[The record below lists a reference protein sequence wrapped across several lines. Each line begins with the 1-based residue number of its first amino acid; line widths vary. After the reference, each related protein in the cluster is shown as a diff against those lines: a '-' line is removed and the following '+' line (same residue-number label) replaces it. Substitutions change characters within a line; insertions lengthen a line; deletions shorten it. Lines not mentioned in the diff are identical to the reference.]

1 MSDVQSG
8 TQPASPPGASPKSRS
23 ELGQI
28 LHGVARDPLGLMGLI
43 IVGTIVFC
51 AIFAAWIVPYDPV
64 AMNIKDRLQGPSAAH
79 LLGTDQ
85 LGRDTFSRVIMGG
98 QVALK
103 VALPAVFGAMAI
115 GLTLGMIAGYGPKW
129 LDNLL
134 MLFFDTIRSFP
145 TVMFAL
151 AVVALV
157 GPSLKT
163 VVFVVMATS
172 IPTYGRVARTQ
183 TLTLR
188 NSEFILAERS
198 MGASMKRIL
207 GVHMLPNIVGV
218 LAVLAAMDIPTVIAL
233 EAGLSFLGLGVKP
246 PTPSWGAL
254 LKDGYS
260 LIRQTP
266 WLVVG
271 GGLPIILATL
281 GFTFL
286 GESLRDVVDPK
297 LRKQR

>member
-1 MSDVQSG
+1 MN
-8 TQPASPPGASPKSRS
+8 KSRS

-28 LHGVARDPLGLMGLI
+28 VHGVARDPLGLMGLI

-64 AMNIKDRLQGPSAAH
+64 AMNIQARLEGPSLAH
-79 LLGTDQ
+79 PLGTDQ

-129 LDNLL
+129 LDNIL

-157 GPSLKT
+157 GPSLQT

-198 MGASMKRIL
+198 MGASMARIL

-254 LKDGYS
+254 LKDGYA

>member
-1 MSDVQSG
+1 MV
-8 TQPASPPGASPKSRS
+8 KSRS

-28 LHGVARDPLGLMGLI
+28 IVGVARDPLGLMGLI

-51 AIFAAWIVPYDPV
+51 AIFAAWIVPYDPI
-64 AMNIKDRLQGPSAAH
+64 AMDIKSRLQVPSAAH

-85 LGRDTFSRVIMGG
+85 LGRDTFSRVIAGG

-157 GPSLKT
+157 GPSLQT

-198 MGASMKRIL
+198 MGASMTRIL
-207 GVHMLPNIVGV
+207 GVHMLPNIIGV